1 MEHMTKVISLLE
13 NGLGSRIISSVLI
26 LLGGLILMKVATYFM
41 KKVLKRSALDAALY
55 TFIINTARVLMW
67 VVLIITLLSNLGVP
81 TTTFITV
88 VGACGAAI
96 ALALKDSLS
105 NFAGGVLIIVNKP
118 FEKGDYIET
127 AGIGGK
133 VEKIDLL
140 YSTLVT
146 LDNKVI
152 SIPNGKLSSDVVVN
166 FSRADRRRVDT
177 KFSIGYNDDIGQ
189 AKAVI
194 RSIIKKANLFF
205 DDPEPTIGVSSYGD
219 NAVEIEVLA
228 WCKTENYYPAKYYL
242 QEEVKKAFDKN
253 GIEIPYPQLVIHMGE
268 DSVPAGMQTAGDAAT
283 EPDENTVAESEK
295 TAGSAE
301 SEETAETAGTA
312 GMSGA
317 GKAEQAGEDAA
328 EEESIADAFRNILNL
343 GNPGGFENFGKRRK
357 TGKNKKGGKSKTRK
371 NQRYRRNRRT
381 DVRSGEKTQKETGRR
396 DGGENRKETEETGN
410 GKDIH

>member
-1 MEHMTKVISLLE
+1 MEYVTKVISLLE

-26 LLGGLILMKVATYFM
+26 LLGGLILMKLATYFL
-41 KKVLKRSALDAALY
+41 KKVLGRSALDAALY
-55 TFIINTARVLMW
+55 TFIINTAKVLMW
-67 VVLIITLLSNLGVP
+67 IVLIITLLSNLGVP

-88 VGACGAAI
+88 IGACGAAI
-96 ALALKDSLS
+96 ALALKDSLA

-127 AGIGGK
+127 AGVGGK

-177 KFSIGYNDDIGQ
+177 KFSIGYADNIDQ

-194 RSIIKKANLFF
+194 HSIIKKANLFF
-205 DDPEPTIGVSSYGD
+205 DDPEPTIGVASYGD

-242 QEEVKKAFDKN
+242 QEEVKKAFDEN
-253 GIEIPYPQLVIHMGE
+253 GIEIPYPQLVIHVGE
-268 DSVPAGMQTAGDAAT
+268 DSVSAGIQTDGNAAAAENAAGAA
-283 EPDENTVAESEK
+283 EK
-295 TAGSAE
+295 TGTAKRPEPAKAVNAADVSGEDAETEHEEKAGSA
-301 SEETAETAGTA
+301 
-312 GMSGA
+312 GA
-317 GKAEQAGEDAA
+317 GKAAETGIGTAG
-328 EEESIADAFRNILNL
+328 EESIADAFRNILNFGNL
-343 GNPGGFENFGKRRK
+343 GNFVKNGK
-357 TGKNKKGGKSKTRK
+357 GEKSGTRK
-371 NQRYRRNRRT
+371 NQRYRKSGKT
-381 DVRSGEKTQKETGRR
+381 DRKSGEKAQKETEKT
-396 DGGENRKETEETGN
+396 ENGIDR
-410 GKDIH
+410 H